1 MKICYIIDFFV
12 PHYQGGGERRLY
24 EIAKRLVKK
33 GHRVDVLCMK
43 IDNVPNYENI
53 DGINVYHIGPT
64 IKNPPYRSP
73 LDFLKFIISVFKWL
87 ITNKYDIVDAQ
98 AFIPLIPASLC
109 YILKIQKNVIGTI
122 HDVSHKKDKNQWLY
136 YGNIAYFIERFL
148 YKLPF
153 KKIITVSNVIKEI
166 LNKQYGI
173 PSNKIYVVYNGV
185 DLDLIDSVEDTDVDV
200 NSIIF
205 VGRLIPHKHVDDL
218 IKAISLIVKDIPD
231 VKLKIIGNGIA
242 KDKLKKLVKE
252 LKLEDN
258 VKFFGKLDEYKDVI
272 KEIKKSE
279 LLVLPSTR
287 EGFGMVLVEA
297 NACYKPVIA
306 YKSGGVVEVIDNNY
320 NGFLVEERNIHEL
333 SEKIK
338 YLLKNKDIA
347 KEMGKYGRKKVEKM
361 FVWDKVV
368 KEIEKVYKTCI
379 NTCNYRRI

>member
-33 GHRVDVLCMK
+33 GHVVDVLCMK
-43 IDNVPNYENI
+43 INNVPNYENI
-53 DGINVYHIGPT
+53 DGINVYHMGPT

-73 LDFLKFIISVFKWL
+73 LDFLKFITSVFKWL

-109 YILKIQKNVIGTI
+109 NIFKIQKNVIGTI

-136 YGNIAYFIERFL
+136 YGNIAYSIERLL

-166 LNKQYGI
+166 LNKQYSI
-173 PSNKIYVVYNGV
+173 PSNKIYVVHNGV
-185 DLDLIDSVEDTDVDV
+185 DLDLIDSVEGAGADV
-200 NSIIF
+200 NSVIF

-218 IKAISLIVKDIPD
+218 IKAVSFIVKDIPD
-231 VKLKIIGNGIA
+231 LKLKIIGDGIT
-242 KDKLKKLVKE
+242 KDNLKRLVKE
-252 LKLEDN
+252 LKLENN
-258 VKFFGKLDEYKDVI
+258 VKFFGKLNEYKDVI
-272 KEIKKSE
+272 NEVKKSE

-306 YKSGGVVEVIDNNY
+306 YKSGGVIEVIDDNL
-320 NGFLVEERNIHEL
+320 NGFLVEERDIHKL

-338 YLLKNKDIA
+338 YVLKNKDIA
-347 KEMGKYGRKKVEKM
+347 EKMGKYGRKKVEKM
-361 FVWDKVV
+361 FVWDKIVE
-368 KEIEKVYKTCI
+368 EIEKVYKTC
-379 NTCNYRRI
+379 